1 MTLRIAANVPPNSP
15 WDFGMQRLARE
26 FDRVSGGRVR
36 LAFPPSARVAS
47 EEDDIRQMR
56 LGLDGALI
64 SSQGLAALYPD
75 SLALSMPGF
84 IANDEEFDAV
94 LAAVRPLIEAKLSDR
109 YVLLALTK
117 GGWLRYF
124 SRSPIARPSDL
135 AGLRVSIERGDEK
148 LSRLLESVG
157 SRLVPGSIADFI
169 LQMNSGSVDA
179 ICESP
184 IYIATLWFQLRGK
197 LAYMTSFKV
206 APFVG
211 AMIVNKSSWE
221 KVPADLRP
229 KPRAP
234 GRKNVPREQPRGAQA
249 RGPGHRLARRHQV
262 AAARSRRRHAM
273 DRSRGGSPSRPRRA
287 AVLGRHAERH
297 RRRAFPNPR
306 TPLRLERSV
315 QMRGTR
321 ASCTM
326 SMSSVRRYGLR
337 R

>member
-1 MTLRIAANVPPNSP
+1 MALRGVALALVFSLIVPIRALFPQPVTLRIAANVPPNSP

-229 KPRAP
+229 SLERLVEKMSRESSLEGLKLEDRAIASLDGIKSP
-234 GRKNVPREQPRGAQA
+234 PLDPDAATQWTA
-249 RGPGHRLARRHQV
+249 LA
-262 AAARSRRRHAM
+262 A
-273 DRSRGGSPSRPRRA
+273 DRRA
-287 AVLGRHAERH
+287 GLVAQLFSADMLNAIDAALSRIRERH
-297 RRRAFPNPR
+297 
-306 TPLRLERSV
+306 
-315 QMRGTR
+315 
-321 ASCTM
+321 
-326 SMSSVRRYGLR
+326 
-337 R
+337 